1 MTETL
6 RYLRTL
12 AALALAGTVLLAW
25 PAVAMAQTV
34 SGSASAVTANALG
47 MTTALAD
54 TGPLADSQDIRD
66 ASQDSAGILSFGSAD
81 VLHAATGSSITN
93 WSAGEYV
100 ASEASLADLVLSV
113 AGNSISSGFAMA
125 RALAPVGGS
134 PVGTSEVDGLAI
146 NGMAV
151 PVTGD
156 PNQTIWLLG
165 GRVIINEQVPTSTGT
180 TVNAL
185 HVIVDGVADLVI
197 ASASA
202 AVSPASTTSPQP
214 LPPLF

>member
-25 PAVAMAQTV
+25 PAVAMAQPV
-34 SGSASAVTANALG
+34 SGSASAVG
-47 MTTALAD
+47 MTTTLAD

-113 AGNSISSGFAMA
+113 AGNS
-125 RALAPVGGS
+125 
-134 PVGTSEVDGLAI
+134 
-146 NGMAV
+146 
-151 PVTGD
+151 
-156 PNQTIWLLG
+156 
-165 GRVIINEQVPTSTGT
+165 
-180 TVNAL
+180 
-185 HVIVDGVADLVI
+185 
-197 ASASA
+197 
-202 AVSPASTTSPQP
+202 
-214 LPPLF
+214 